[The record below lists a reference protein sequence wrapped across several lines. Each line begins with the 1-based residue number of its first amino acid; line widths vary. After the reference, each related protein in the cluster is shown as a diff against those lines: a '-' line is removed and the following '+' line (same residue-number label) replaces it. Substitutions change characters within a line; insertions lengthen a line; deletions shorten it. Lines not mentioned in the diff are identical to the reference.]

1 MVQVSDNKKLVSG
14 NKNVTEFL
22 KKVARTPA
30 PVPGDQPARLVFA
43 LDATLSRSPTWDTAS
58 QLQAQMFKETADL
71 GGLSIQLCFYR
82 GFNEFHASQW
92 HKHTSTLLREM
103 TGVRCLGGHTQ
114 ISKVLKHGLAE
125 MKRESIKALVFI
137 GDAMEESA
145 DGLCNLAGQFGVMNV
160 PVFIFQ
166 EGRDPQVD
174 HIFREIAR
182 LSGGAY
188 APFDLNSAH
197 QLKEL
202 LTAVAVF
209 AVGGRVALEN
219 LSKKKGRHV
228 QLLTQQLKG

>member
-1 MVQVSDNKKLVSG
+1 
-14 NKNVTEFL
+14 
-22 KKVARTPA
+22 
-30 PVPGDQPARLVFA
+30 
-43 LDATLSRSPTWDTAS
+43 
-58 QLQAQMFKETADL
+58 
-71 GGLSIQLCFYR
+71 
-82 GFNEFHASQW
+82 
-92 HKHTSTLLREM
+92 
-103 TGVRCLGGHTQ
+103 
-114 ISKVLKHGLAE
+114 VLKHGLAE

-166 EGRDPQVD
+166 EGRDPQVE